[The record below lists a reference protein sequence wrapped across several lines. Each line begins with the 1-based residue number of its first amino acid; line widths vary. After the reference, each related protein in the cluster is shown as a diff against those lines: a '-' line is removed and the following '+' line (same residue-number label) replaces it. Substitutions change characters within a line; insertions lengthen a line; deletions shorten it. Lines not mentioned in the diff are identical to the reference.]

1 MKLQILA
8 KLKDPRTNWKYIL
21 IVIILAFVAGGGIL
35 WYQTKTIRE
44 IEFLTHSLEIEG
56 QKSYEIHPHVL
67 KIPTS
72 IALENK
78 LLEKFLIEKK
88 IGREVGFESS
98 KIIRRDLDGDGAEEI
113 VIGFNFG
120 GPSQGIVGII
130 KKKGERYLLS
140 EWQEVGLGVLNLE
153 IKNIPTAEYQSLIVR
168 TGGSAGTGLYFE
180 EVKIFLIDE
189 LKGQFKK
196 LIWNGLLKDFEIS
209 GSIGSRGIDATY
221 NIVFEDVDN
230 DGSTEII
237 QTGVEKEIQVTE
249 SFEYTTLKE
258 TPIKKFLNIT
268 VLSTFYS
275 TFEN

>member
-1 MKLQILA
+1 MKLRILA
-8 KLKDPRTNWKYIL
+8 KLKNSRTNWKYIL

-35 WYQTKTIRE
+35 GYQTKTIRE
-44 IEFLTHSLEIEG
+44 IEFLTHSLEIGG
-56 QKSYEIHPHVL
+56 QKSYEIHTHVL
-67 KIPTS
+67 NIPTP
-72 IALENK
+72 IVLENK

-120 GPSQGIVGII
+120 GPSQGMVGII

-140 EWQEVGLGVLNLE
+140 EWQEVGLGVLDLE
-153 IKNIPTAEYQSLIVR
+153 IKNIPTAEYQSLIVTTR
-168 TGGSAGTGLYFE
+168 GSAGTGLYFE

-196 LIWNGLLKDFEIS
+196 LIWNGFLKDFEIS

-237 QTGVEKEIQVTE
+237 QTGVEKEIQVAE
-249 SFEYTTLKE
+249 SFEYITLKE
-258 TPIKKFLNIT
+258 TPIKKIFKYNGSEYILIDI
-268 VLSTFYS
+268 
-275 TFEN
+275 